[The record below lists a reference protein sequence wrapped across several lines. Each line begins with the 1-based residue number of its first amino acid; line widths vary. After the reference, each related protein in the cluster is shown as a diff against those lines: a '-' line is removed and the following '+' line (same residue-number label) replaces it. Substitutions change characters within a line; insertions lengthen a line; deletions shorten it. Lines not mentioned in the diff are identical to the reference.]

1 MNKDTLFTVHRP
13 VDPSVVK
20 QPDTGRSKSSKDY
33 WKNDL
38 KVTIKEIMLVLA
50 HIPHRQIQS
59 NFSWNVKKTTTTFY
73 CTKEQ
78 KEGKCERSFQFQQN
92 SKDYF
97 TAVSTDLNK
106 F

>member
-50 HIPHRQIQS
+50 HTSQTDS
-59 NFSWNVKKTTTTFY
+59 VK
-73 CTKEQ
+73 
-78 KEGKCERSFQFQQN
+78 FQ
-92 SKDYF
+92 
-97 TAVSTDLNK
+97 LEC
-106 F
+106 